1 MKRKLF
7 LFLTLFIVGI
17 GIITAQTQVRGTVVD
32 EAGEPAIGAT
42 IQVKGTTQGTVTD
55 ANGNFNLSAPAGGTL
70 VVSYVGYT
78 TQEVPVSANVRITLV
93 TESELLDEVMVVAY
107 GTARK
112 NTFTGSA
119 NVIKSDVIEKRQVS
133 SIGNALSGVAPG
145 IQVFNN
151 TAQPGVDP
159 VIRIRGIGSLNASS
173 APLWVID
180 DVPYTGL
187 LNSINP
193 EDIETMTILKDA
205 ASAALYGSRA
215 ANGVI
220 IVTTKKGR
228 RNQAPE
234 INVKYTIGTSGRA
247 IPEYKKLGAAQ
258 WAEMQWEALRNRRPG
273 GSTVTANNQW
283 ATDNYVAQVGGMAYN
298 PFLSLSNL

>member
-1 MKRKLF
+1 LFNLKVEFMKRKLTVF
-7 LFLTLFIVGI
+7 LALFFIGI
-17 GIITAQTQVRGTVVD
+17 GIVQAQTQVRGTVVD
-32 EAGEPAIGAT
+32 ENGDPAIGAT

-55 ANGNFNLSAPAGGTL
+55 SNGNFNLSAPTGGTL
-70 VVSYVGYT
+70 VVSYVGYV
-78 TQEVPVSANVRITLV
+78 TQEVPVSTNIRVVLV
-93 TESELLDEVMVVAY
+93 TDSELLDEVMVVAY

-193 EDIETMTILKDA
+193 EDKWC
-205 ASAALYGSRA
+205 Y
-215 ANGVI
+215 
-220 IVTTKKGR
+220 
-228 RNQAPE
+228 
-234 INVKYTIGTSGRA
+234 YC
-247 IPEYKKLGAAQ
+247 
-258 WAEMQWEALRNRRPG
+258 
-273 GSTVTANNQW
+273 
-283 ATDNYVAQVGGMAYN
+283 YN
-298 PFLSLSNL
+298 